1 MTAAPKPDQAHP
13 RSQPQSGA
21 DTPVRKAWI
30 KKTPVEIVLD
40 QIQKQETRVQ
50 EMEKEFNKEK
60 RELQKLLEA
69 KKVLEAK

>member
-1 MTAAPKPDQAHP
+1 MTAAPKSDQAHP
-13 RSQPQSGA
+13 RSQPQSA
-21 DTPVRKAWI
+21 TDAPARRAWV

-40 QIQKQETRVQ
+40 QIQKQETRVE
-50 EMEKEFNKEK
+50 EMEKEFNREK